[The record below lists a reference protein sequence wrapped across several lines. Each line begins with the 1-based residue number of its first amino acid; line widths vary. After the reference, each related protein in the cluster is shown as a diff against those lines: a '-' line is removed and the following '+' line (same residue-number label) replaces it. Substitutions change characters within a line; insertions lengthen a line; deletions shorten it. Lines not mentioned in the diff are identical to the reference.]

1 MDVKPEGGPRAY
13 VGHLISIAFPTLG
26 TKNLDLKVGTFAFSR
41 GGIGRSHIIPY
52 ARLLLEISLIKG
64 ANYQHCTAS
73 HVRMSTSTYAL
84 VKTNL

>member
-1 MDVKPEGGPRAY
+1 MLSPRGEPRAY

-26 TKNLDLKVGTFAFSR
+26 IKNLDLRLGTFAFLR
-41 GGIGRSHIIPY
+41 GGIGPSHIIPY

-73 HVRMSTSTYAL
+73 HVRMSTSAYTL